1 MASFQFSQH
10 GQLSVLTAWPAFSCL
25 SVVSFQL
32 PQYGQ
37 LSVATEWPTFSCH
50 RMAKLA
56 TTEQT
61 ITQRLTIEFLHRSD
75 VIVVQ
80 FKVALVAPVERGHE
94 RRAGIRVREAQRVA
108 ELVGCYLEQ
117 VHACKKT
124 GRELR
129 RRRQNGERIQR
140 EV

>member
-1 MASFQFSQH
+1 MA
-10 GQLSVLTAWPAFSCL
+10 
-25 SVVSFQL
+25 
-32 PQYGQ
+32 
-37 LSVATEWPTFSCH
+37 
-50 RMAKLA
+50 MLA
-56 TTEQT
+56 TTEHN

-94 RRAGIRVREAQRVA
+94 RRAGVRVREAQRVA

-117 VHACKKT
+117 VHACKKM
-124 GRELR
+124 GREFRERYDNCVQCPR
-129 RRRQNGERIQR
+129 RRRQNGERIQK

>member
-1 MASFQFSQH
+1 
-10 GQLSVLTAWPAFSCL
+10 
-25 SVVSFQL
+25 
-32 PQYGQ
+32 
-37 LSVATEWPTFSCH
+37 
-50 RMAKLA
+50 MAKLA

-129 RRRQNGERIQR
+129 RRRQNGERIEEKTTKRGENSESGMIFLCNVPGEDDKTTREFTERIHR